1 MEDRGFAPPRGP
13 ANSANGGRSEWHMPV
28 RARWYPLY
36 VEDEEFRLWFDNLA
50 RGSPTTA
57 IERARVLYRFL
68 GLNNI
73 TLDELTDQIKTDV
86 DGFEKKLMAFV
97 GRQERLGYAPGTIEN
112 YLKSVRSWAN
122 HNGVELVRKIKIS
135 NSTRTP
141 TLDDEKVPTP
151 QQVQDI
157 RSSASMR
164 GRICVGGLSY
174 AGLRPEV
181 LGHQHYHDGLK
192 LGDLPELDI
201 ENLSF
206 NTIPTIVEV
215 RPELSKAGH
224 KYRTFLPKETCRDI
238 IVYLEKRM
246 KSEEELDSQSPLV
259 VVSSSQRSKGWRGL
273 QGKNSGHIVSAIVTR
288 DIRSAMRPTYPFR
301 PYVLRSFFSTRLLMA
316 VSDGALDNNYRIYW
330 MGHKGEMSA
339 RYSTNKSQ
347 LPEDMIENMREAYK
361 RSRRYLLGDSMDMED
376 MRKRSFMD
384 VVKAFSGPNGSENE
398 IEKVFERSDT
408 IDEAIEEI
416 SSMGMRI
423 IRKSQPT
430 FRNQLGIPPDS
441 GRFLVVNGN
450 NKLAE
455 YLKKGLIF
463 IRELTREPSR
473 EGVEDEIWVDDDG
486 KVYVGDKKI
495 AINIKPNGMVEFRGP
510 SIEID
515 QMMIELEKLGVFLEP
530 SEEWEPRY
538 LLRYSA

>member
-13 ANSANGGRSEWHMPV
+13 VNNANSGRSEWKIPT

-36 VEDEEFRLWFDNLA
+36 EEDEEFQLWFDNLA

-68 GLNNI
+68 GLNSI
-73 TLDELTDQIKTDV
+73 ELGELTDLIKSDV
-86 DGFEKKLMAFV
+86 TKFERKLMAFV
-97 GRQERLGYAPGTIEN
+97 GKQEDKGYAPGTIEN

-122 HNGVELVRKIKIS
+122 WHGVELVRKIKIS
-135 NSTRTP
+135 NRTRTP
-141 TLDDEKVPTP
+141 TLDDEEVPTP
-151 QQVQDI
+151 QQVLDI
-157 RSSASMR
+157 RGSASIR

-174 AGLRPEV
+174 AGFRPEV
-181 LGHQHYHDGLK
+181 LGHQYYHDGLK
-192 LGDLPELDI
+192 LGDLSELDI
-201 ENLSF
+201 ESLSF
-206 NTIPTIVEV
+206 KIMPTIVEV

-224 KYRTFLPKETCRDI
+224 KYRTFFPKETCRDI
-238 IVYLEKRM
+238 IAYLEKRL
-246 KSEEELDSQSPLV
+246 KSGEELTSQSPLV

-273 QGKNSGHIVSAIVTR
+273 HGKNSGHIVSAVVTR

-301 PYVLRSFFSTRLLMA
+301 PYILRSFFSTRLLMA
-316 VSDGALDNNYRIYW
+316 VSDGVLNNNYRIYW

-347 LPEDMIENMREAYK
+347 LPNDLIENMREAYK
-361 RSRRYLLGDSMDMED
+361 RSRRYLLGDPMDMED
-376 MRKRSFMD
+376 LRKRSFMD
-384 VVKAFSGPNGSENE
+384 VIKAFSGPSGSENE

-408 IDEAIEEI
+408 VDEAIEEI

-423 IRKSQPT
+423 IRTSQPM
-430 FRNQLGIPPDS
+430 FRNDLGIPPDS
-441 GRFLVVNGN
+441 GRFIVVNGN

-473 EGVEDEIWVDDDG
+473 EGVEDEIWVDEAG

-495 AINIKPNGMVEFRGP
+495 VINVRPNGVVEFRGP

-515 QMMIELEKLGVFLEP
+515 QIMIELERLGVFLEP
-530 SEEWEPRY
+530 VEKGEPRY
-538 LLRYSA
+538 LLKYAA

>member
-1 MEDRGFAPPRGP
+1 MEDRGFAPTRGP

-36 VEDEEFRLWFDNLA
+36 EGDEEFQLWFDNLA
-50 RGSPTTA
+50 RGSPSTA

-86 DGFEKKLMAFV
+86 TRFEKKLMAFV
-97 GRQERLGYAPGTIEN
+97 GRQEKKGYAPGTIDN
-112 YLKSVRSWAN
+112 YLKSVKSWAN
-122 HNGVELVRKIKIS
+122 WHGVELVRKIKIS
-135 NSTRTP
+135 NRTRTP
-141 TLDDEKVPTP
+141 TLDGEEVPTP

-157 RSSASMR
+157 RASASIR

-201 ENLSF
+201 ESLSF
-206 NTIPTIVEV
+206 KTIPTIVEV

-224 KYRTFLPKETCRDI
+224 KYRTFFPKETCRDI
-238 IVYLEKRM
+238 IAYLEKRM
-246 KSEEELDSQSPLV
+246 KSGEEMDSQSPLV

-288 DIRSAMRPTYPFR
+288 DIRSAMRPTYLLR

-316 VSDGALDNNYRIYW
+316 VSDGVVDNNYRNYW

-347 LPEDMIENMREAYK
+347 LPDDLIEDMRKAYK
-361 RSRRYLLGDSMDMED
+361 RCRRYLLGDSMDMEEI
-376 MRKRSFMD
+376 RKMSIKDFAR
-384 VVKAFSGPNGSENE
+384 AFGPNGIENE
-398 IEKVFERSDT
+398 IEKVFERTDT

-416 SSMGMRI
+416 NSMGMRI
-423 IRKSQPT
+423 IRKSQPK
-430 FRNQLGIPPDS
+430 FRNELGIPPDS
-441 GRFLVVNGN
+441 GRFLVVNGD

-455 YLKKGLIF
+455 YLKKDWAF
-463 IRELTREPSR
+463 VRELTREPSR
-473 EGVEDEIWVDDDG
+473 EGVGDEIWVDKDG
-486 KVYVGDKKI
+486 KVYAGDKKI
-495 AINIKPNGMVEFRGP
+495 AFIVKPNGVMEVRGP
-510 SIEID
+510 SKEID
-515 QMMIELEKLGVFLEP
+515 QMMIELEKLGVFPES
-530 SEEWEPRY
+530 SEKWEPRY